1 MCSHLLR
8 LSYFIYHSKIILVAV
23 QDEGSNNLSPAVDA
37 LKRVGAV
44 EPVMVEYRGSFA
56 FIGYADADTNKPVW
70 ITQQVRGR
78 GQGPSVISSRIP
90 LSPSR
95 RKEKGYYSSKLAK
108 LDVIGKH
115 AQSHENN

>member
-1 MCSHLLR
+1 M
-8 LSYFIYHSKIILVAV
+8 VAV
-23 QDEGSNNLSPAVDA
+23 QDEGANHVGPAVNA
-37 LKRVGAV
+37 LRRVGAV
-44 EPVMVEYRGSFA
+44 DPVTIEYRGSFA
-56 FIGYADADTNKPVW
+56 FIGYADASTNRPIW

-78 GQGPSVISSRIP
+78 GQGPSVVSSRIP

-115 AQSHENN
+115 AQSHENS